1 MGEVID
7 ILEAYPGSA
16 FSFMLFSI
24 STVHLLE
31 LLPFSRKRS
40 SCHGCRAFWASGQF
54 TLNMRTYALLENML
68 IESRT

>member
-31 LLPFSRKRS
+31 LLPFSRKQC
-40 SCHGCRAFWASGQF
+40 SCHGYYAAFVR
-54 TLNMRTYALLENML
+54 LNVPNVSNHFEINQ
-68 IESRT
+68 